1 MVLPLRDIQPRRRVP
16 VVTAGLIGLNTLFF
30 LYELSLRQGLQDFL
44 LQNAFIPARFFVP
57 GHWAFDG
64 RSIFLSMFLHGGWW
78 HLGGNMLF
86 LWIFGDNVE
95 DRLGRFRYLLFYLFC
110 GWVATMT
117 HAFSN
122 RISEVP
128 SIGASGA
135 IAGVLGAYLVLYP
148 RARVLTLL
156 FLFPFIRIIE
166 LPAQF
171 LLGMWFVMQLFS
183 GTLSLGVQSA
193 QTSGVAWFAH
203 VGGFVAGLAIGW
215 IARQRQPPRWP
226 RREEW

>member
-1 MVLPLRDIQPRRRVP
+1 M
-16 VVTAGLIGLNTLFF
+16 A
-30 LYELSLRQGLQDFL
+30 
-44 LQNAFIPARFFVP
+44 
-57 GHWAFDG
+57 
-64 RSIFLSMFLHGGWW
+64 
-78 HLGGNMLF
+78 
-86 LWIFGDNVE
+86 
-95 DRLGRFRYLLFYLFC
+95 
-110 GWVATMT
+110 

-122 RISEVP
+122 RISAVP

-156 FLFPFIRIIE
+156 FLFPFIRIIV

-171 LLGMWFVMQLFS
+171 VLGLWFVMQLFS

-226 RREEW
+226 QRAEW